1 VRVHLDASK
10 LDDYPEIKA
19 WFFRLKTK
27 KEQDQEKLM
36 GEIVNAGARILEAAS
51 VQVDGKHVGK
61 KKGGPTVLCPK
72 CGEAYPVK
80 SGAACLACQGE
91 VLYK

>member
-1 VRVHLDASK
+1 
-10 LDDYPEIKA
+10 
-19 WFFRLKTK
+19 
-27 KEQDQEKLM
+27 
-36 GEIVNAGARILEAAS
+36 VNAGARILEAAS